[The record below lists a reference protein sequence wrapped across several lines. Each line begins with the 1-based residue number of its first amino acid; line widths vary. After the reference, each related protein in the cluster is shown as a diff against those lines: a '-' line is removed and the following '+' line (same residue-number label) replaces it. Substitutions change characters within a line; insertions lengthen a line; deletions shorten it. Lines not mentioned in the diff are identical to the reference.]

1 MTLLVAIRLI
11 SAAAFLSYGI
21 RCLVSASMVEEFE
34 RYGLPR
40 MRVLT
45 AALEIAGA
53 LGLLLAPAHH
63 WVIAAAAGGLCALM
77 VAALVV
83 RVRIGDPWYLMLP
96 AFVLLLLN
104 GWIVV
109 KAWRSGA
116 S

>member
-1 MTLLVAIRLI
+1 MSLLLALRLI
-11 SAAAFLSYGI
+11 SAAAFLYYGI
-21 RCLVSASMVEEFE
+21 RCLSSAAMIAEFE

-45 AALEIAGA
+45 AILEIVGA
-53 LGLLLAPAHH
+53 LGLLLAPTHH
-63 WVIAAAAGGLCALM
+63 WVIAAAGGLCALM
-77 VAALVV
+77 FAGLIV
-83 RVRIGDPWYLMLP
+83 RMRISDPWYLMLP
-96 AFVLLLLN
+96 AFVLMLLN